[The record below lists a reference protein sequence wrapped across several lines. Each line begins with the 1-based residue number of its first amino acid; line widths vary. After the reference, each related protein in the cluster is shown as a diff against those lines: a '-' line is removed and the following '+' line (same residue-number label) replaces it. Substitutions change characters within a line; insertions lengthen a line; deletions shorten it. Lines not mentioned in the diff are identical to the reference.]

1 MTTQIPEQISYEG
14 IALDLLEEPELPIG
28 HPRLIELDRDT
39 FIEQSWFFDS
49 SACWRRYVGSWSVRQ
64 GVLYLTGVEGIYE
77 LLPGPDIPA
86 TWFSGTL
93 RMPTGGVVSYI
104 DGLYLPKYSSEFFA
118 NVERGVVVKTWN
130 EFNEPTDAET

>member
-39 FIEQSWFFDS
+39 VIEQSWVFDS

>member
-14 IALDLLEEPELPIG
+14 IALDLLEVPELPIG

-39 FIEQSWFFDS
+39 VIEQSWVFDS

-64 GVLYLTGVEGIYE
+64 GVLYLTEVEGTYG

-93 RMPTGGVVSYI
+93 RMPTGGVVSYV

-118 NVERGVVVKTWN
+118 NVARGVVVETWN
-130 EFNEPTDAET
+130 EFNEPVDAGN